1 MGAKPDVTEKL
12 DLPIRRPSG
21 TLEEQQRR
29 RQEAVKRA
37 EGLWKDRT
45 DIPKDGVEY
54 QEKIR
59 SEWP

>member
-21 TLEEQQRR
+21 TLEEQHRR
-29 RQEAVKRA
+29 RQEAVRRA
-37 EGLWKDRT
+37 EGLWKDGT

-54 QEKIR
+54 QDQLR

>member
-1 MGAKPDVTEKL
+1 MGEKPDVSDPL
-12 DLPIRRPSG
+12 IVHVRRPAG
-21 TLEEQQRR
+21 TQDEQQRR
-29 RQEAVKRA
+29 REEAIRRA

-59 SEWP
+59 GDWS